1 MIISAYR
8 SRFKKIAIAVLLL
21 TFASW
26 SHEGFVICYGAD
38 GHVEMARPSSKSC
51 CTTAEA
57 NSAAAPSMQAECT
70 PCIDVPVVPVAYVTS
85 SGHSTLLHHHI
96 AHPAIFDAL
105 CASQNLLICSPGHHE
120 ILPPHNPLL
129 ASIKTVIL
137 LI

>member
-26 SHEGFVICYGAD
+26 SHEGFIICYGAD
-38 GHVEMARPSSKSC
+38 GHVEMARASSKSC
-51 CTTAEA
+51 CKTSEA
-57 NSAAAPSMQAECT
+57 DSAAAPSTQAECT
-70 PCIDVPVVPVAYVTS
+70 PCVDVPVLQADYVTS
-85 SGHSTLLHHHI
+85 SGHAGLLHHHS
-96 AHPAIFDAL
+96 AL
-105 CASQNLLICSPGHHE
+105 LTIPGTLRASQDLLMCAPGRHE
-120 ILPPHNPLL
+120 IPPPHNPLL